1 MFSKGRIACSLRK
14 ELVRGGD
21 TRLGLVSIFCVLGQI
36 CADREPLG
44 HHLRAVG
51 SFPAKYCSLA
61 RLNS

>member
-1 MFSKGRIACSLRK
+1 M
-14 ELVRGGD
+14 
-21 TRLGLVSIFCVLGQI
+21 RLGLVSIFCVLGQI